1 MKKSEEIN
9 TEAVNDA
16 SPRQNLRV
24 ITGGKDGGGG
34 DWLSGIKPGTYF
46 LARPRKNPEGTPYTG
61 MALATFYAAGW
72 CGKARILTE
81 ENASGEQRMMLVD
94 SSRFSSIMELFD
106 VLEGYQENNEQEE
119 NSDDGRDHSSGHE
132 QRPDDE

>member
-34 DWLSGIKPGTYF
+34 DWLSGIETGTYF
-46 LARPRKNPEGTPYTG
+46 LARPRKNWRYRDWETPLCWG
-61 MALATFYAAGW
+61 L
-72 CGKARILTE
+72 
-81 ENASGEQRMMLVD
+81 
-94 SSRFSSIMELFD
+94 
-106 VLEGYQENNEQEE
+106 
-119 NSDDGRDHSSGHE
+119 
-132 QRPDDE
+132 